1 MKWKILAIVND
12 QGQDL
17 YIGDTINLGGQ
28 MQEIIT
34 INLING
40 MLIINGMVIDVEK
53 VNTDEESKED
63 TTQVTGD
70 GQCNGDDLSHEEGIT
85 G

>member
-1 MKWKILAIVND
+1 MKWRILAIVND

-17 YIGDTINLGGQ
+17 YVGDTINLGGE
-28 MQEIIT
+28 MQEINT

-53 VNTDEESKED
+53 MGSEDESTEN
-63 TTQVTGD
+63 TTQITGD
-70 GQCNGDDLSHEEGIT
+70 GQCNDNDLPSEQGQPD
-85 G
+85 